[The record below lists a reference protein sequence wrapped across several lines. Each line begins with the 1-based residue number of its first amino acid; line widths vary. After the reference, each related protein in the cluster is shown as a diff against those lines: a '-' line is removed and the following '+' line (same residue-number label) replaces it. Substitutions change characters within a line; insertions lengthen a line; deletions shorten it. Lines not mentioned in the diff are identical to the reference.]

1 MATTATIAV
10 PRIAGPRPQFSVV
23 IFRED
28 SPMSAQTAAE
38 REMAELLI
46 SALNLE
52 GVSAPD
58 IQPTQPLFGAQGEGL
73 GLDSIDAL
81 EIALAV
87 SVRYGVQLRADDA

>member
-1 MATTATIAV
+1 
-10 PRIAGPRPQFSVV
+10 
-23 IFRED
+23 
-28 SPMSAQTAAE
+28 MSAQTTAE

-52 GVSAPD
+52 GVKPTE
-58 IQPTQPLFGAQGEGL
+58 IQPTQALFGSQAEGL

-87 SVRYGVQLRADDA
+87 SERYGVQLRADDASNKKVFSSLRTLTEFVTQQRAAA